1 MPHRKVR
8 FSVRNIRRMPLVALA
23 GLLIAAALLPAGAS
37 AAAGRGRA
45 VASRG
50 AATSQHHAAGV
61 SARARAP
68 RLALG
73 RRLLPHRLP
82 VVYSFPVA
90 AAAGMLT
97 PDRPPPGAN
106 DWSCRP
112 SAAHPFPVVLVH
124 GTFENMIINW
134 NALSPLLANNGY
146 CVFAL
151 NFGSKG
157 GLPIKAL
164 GPIADSAAELRAFV
178 DQVLAVTGAAKVDM
192 VGHSQGGMMPRQYLK
207 FEGGYSKVHTLVG
220 LSPSNH
226 GTSASHFKTLLDLI
240 PGASALLNGVL
251 DVTCEACNDQ
261 FTGSQSITALNAGGD
276 TFASVSYTVIASR
289 HDEVITPYTSSFLTG
304 RDVTNITVQDGCL
317 LDGAE
322 HVAISYDRRA
332 LTYVLNALDPAHPIT
347 PPCGVVLPL
356 VGG

>member
-1 MPHRKVR
+1 MRD
-8 FSVRNIRRMPLVALA
+8 IRIPLLALA
-23 GLLIAAALLPAGAS
+23 GLLVAAAALPASVS
-37 AAAGRGRA
+37 AT
-45 VASRG
+45 ASRDRST
-50 AATSQHHAAGV
+50 AA
-61 SARARAP
+61 RNARAP
-68 RLALG
+68 KHGDATATARGLRASAPRFTLG
-73 RRLLPHRLP
+73 RGLLTHRLP
-82 VVYSFPVA
+82 VIYSFPVA

-106 DWSCRP
+106 DWSCAP
-112 SAAHPFPVVLVH
+112 SEAHPYPVVLVH
-124 GTFENMIINW
+124 GTFENMIMNW

-151 NFGSKG
+151 NFGTKA

-164 GPIADSAAELRAFV
+164 KPVAASAAELGVFV
-178 DQVLAVTGAAKVDM
+178 DQVLSATGAQKVDM

-207 FEGGYSKVHTLVG
+207 FEGGVSKVHALVG

-240 PGASALLNGVL
+240 PGATPLLNGAL
-251 DVTCEACNDQ
+251 DATCEACNDQ
-261 FTGSQSITALNAGGD
+261 FTGSGPLTALNAGGD
-276 TFASVSYTVIASR
+276 TFPGVSYTVIASR

-317 LDGAE
+317 IDGAE

-332 LTYVLNALDPAHPIT
+332 LTYVLDALDPTHPIS
-347 PPCGVVLPL
+347 PPCGLVVPL

>member
-1 MPHRKVR
+1 M
-8 FSVRNIRRMPLVALA
+8 RNVRRMPLAAVAA
-23 GLLIAAALLPAGAS
+23 LLVVAALLPAGAS
-37 AAAGRGRA
+37 AAVAKGRA
-45 VASRG
+45 VASKD
-50 AATSQHHAAGV
+50 ATVHKRHAV
-61 SARARAP
+61 SARARTLRAHVP
-68 RLALG
+68 RLAFG
-73 RRLLPHRLP
+73 GGLLSHRLP
-82 VVYSFPVA
+82 VIYSFPVA
-90 AAAGMLT
+90 AAAGMAT
-97 PDRPPPGAN
+97 PNRAPPGAN

-151 NFGSKG
+151 NFGTKA

-164 GPIADSAAELRAFV
+164 GPISESAVELRAFV
-178 DQVLAVTGAAKVDM
+178 DQVLAATGATKVDM

-207 FEGGYSKVHTLVG
+207 FEGGFSKVHALVG

-226 GTSASHFKTLLDLI
+226 GTSASRLKTLLDLI
-240 PGASALLNGVL
+240 PGASPLLNGVL

-261 FTGSQSITALNAGGD
+261 FTGSDSITALNAGGD
-276 TFASVSYTVIASR
+276 TFPAVSYTVIATR
-289 HDEVITPYTSSFLTG
+289 RDQVITPYTSSFLSG
-304 RDVTNITVQDGCL
+304 RDVTNITIQDGCR

-322 HVAISYDRRA
+322 HVAISYDSRA
-332 LTYVLNALDPAHPIT
+332 LAYVLNALDPAHPIK
-347 PPCGVVLPL
+347 PPCGLVLPL

>member
-1 MPHRKVR
+1 
-8 FSVRNIRRMPLVALA
+8 
-23 GLLIAAALLPAGAS
+23 
-37 AAAGRGRA
+37 
-45 VASRG
+45 
-50 AATSQHHAAGV
+50 
-61 SARARAP
+61 
-68 RLALG
+68 
-73 RRLLPHRLP
+73 
-82 VVYSFPVA
+82 
-90 AAAGMLT
+90 
-97 PDRPPPGAN
+97 
-106 DWSCRP
+106 
-112 SAAHPFPVVLVH
+112 VH